1 MKNKKNEV
9 LPGQLSIW
17 DSPFYDILMGGG
29 VSLTENTEQGEVKDD
44 ESKVNG
50 NETGMRNN
58 ARFLSEEFTER

>member
-17 DSPFYDILMGGG
+17 DSPFYDMLRGGG
-29 VSLTENTEQGEVKDD
+29 SLTENTEQGEVKDD

>member
-17 DSPFYDILMGGG
+17 DSPFYDILMGG